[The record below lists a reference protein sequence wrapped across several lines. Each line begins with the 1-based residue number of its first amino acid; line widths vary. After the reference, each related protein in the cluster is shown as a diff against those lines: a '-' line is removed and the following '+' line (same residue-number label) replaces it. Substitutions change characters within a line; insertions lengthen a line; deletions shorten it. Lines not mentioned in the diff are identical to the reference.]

1 MSDPVILTIGF
12 IAQALF
18 ASRIIVQWIKS
29 EKSGSVASPVA
40 FWLLSLMASFLM
52 LTYGIL
58 RKDFVIFLGQVLSYF
73 IYIRNL
79 QFKNTW
85 TRIPLVLRLLFIVFP
100 LATGVFLLSSGS
112 HGLAQILSNPEI
124 PISLLVWGSIG
135 QIIFT
140 LRFLYQWI
148 QSEKIKQSILPLGF
162 WVISAVGSIIVLSYA
177 FYRMDPVLLLGQA
190 VGLTIYLRN
199 IFLHKR
205 SSLIGITES

>member
-148 QSEKIKQSILPLGF
+148 PCFFHKDDL
-162 WVISAVGSIIVLSYA
+162 LS
-177 FYRMDPVLLLGQA
+177 
-190 VGLTIYLRN
+190 
-199 IFLHKR
+199 
-205 SSLIGITES
+205 